1 MGSGISRQ
9 TQVQANLSLIN
20 QTATTK
26 PQQGLKKCV
35 SEPALPTIR
44 ENTEQQI
51 PASPEGNQDISSL
64 AKIIFPYMHSSPD
77 LLHNHKTAAQT
88 NPPNKSTLV
97 MKGAPSKGTSI
108 PPVSEL
114 SYRRGERNYLLTK
127 TNSRKGSWK
136 EMELA
141 ALISKP
147 FTGNLRTIPT
157 KRNKLKNV
165 RTITVSSPP
174 KS

>member
-9 TQVQANLSLIN
+9 TQVQEILSLIN

-35 SEPALPTIR
+35 SEPALSTIR
-44 ENTEQQI
+44 ETTEQQT
-51 PASPEGNQDISSL
+51 PVSPEGNQEISSL

-77 LLHNHKTAAQT
+77 LHQKTAPQT

-141 ALISKP
+141 AIISKP

-165 RTITVSSPP
+165 RTIAVSSPP
-174 KS
+174 KP